1 MVFCMVERSSIGS
14 YNILSIRHLFL
25 GAVSSHMEIR
35 SKAEVFEAFAQI
47 MERHGVSGSPEDFH
61 AALNVAF
68 HEYESE
74 IYDQEHADMWR
85 SLPEQFRL
93 LANDANL
100 LFPYNSGELH
110 LLDIGCGTGLATDC
124 LLKTHLGERIESVD
138 LLDTSPSML
147 RRALE
152 RSTSWRR
159 RTNAHQGLLD
169 SLSSDQKYDVII
181 TCSVLHHLPD
191 LAGFLNSVRGYQAP
205 GGVFIHLQDPNS
217 AVLNDPQLQQRIA
230 QLHKWKVP
238 DSIARFSPKRI
249 AGRIYREV
257 TGKQRDD
264 YLARTNRLLLR
275 SGIVKTPLTIA
286 EIFAITDIHAVKGR
300 GISIE
305 RMKSW
310 MPDYEC
316 VSQRSYGHFGVL
328 WSDLPAKWKP
338 IEEQMIRDHALNGS
352 RVSAVW
358 KCRA

>member
-1 MVFCMVERSSIGS
+1 MD
-14 YNILSIRHLFL
+14 
-25 GAVSSHMEIR
+25 IR
-35 SKAEVFEAFAQI
+35 SKAEVFEAIAQI
-47 MERHGVSGSPEDFH
+47 MERHAARSSPEEFH
-61 AALNVAF
+61 AAVNVAF
-68 HEYESE
+68 HENESE

-93 LANDANL
+93 LADDAKR
-100 LFPYNSGELH
+100 LFPNNSGGLH

-124 LLKTHLGERIESVD
+124 LLKTELGERIELVD

-147 RRALE
+147 RRAVE
-152 RSTSWRR
+152 RSASWGRR
-159 RTNAHQGLLD
+159 RTVAHQGLLD
-169 SLSSDQKYDVII
+169 ALPSDRKYEII
-181 TCSVLHHLPD
+181 VTCSVLHHVPD
-191 LAGFLNSVRGYQAP
+191 LGGFLDTVRRYQAP
-205 GGVFIHLQDPNS
+205 GGVFIHLQDPN
-217 AVLNDPQLQQRIA
+217 ADALNDPQLQLRIA

-257 TGKQRDD
+257 TGKQRND
-264 YLARTNRLLLR
+264 YLARTNRSLLQ

-300 GISIE
+300 GISIK

-328 WSDLPAKWKP
+328 WSDLPAKWKL
-338 IEEQMIRDHALNGS
+338 IEEQLTRDQALNGS
-352 RVSAVW
+352 WVAAVW
-358 KCRA
+358 RCCG